1 MNNKK
6 VVVFGGG
13 NGLSTMLAGLKQFP
27 VDITAI
33 VSVSDDGKST
43 GRLRE
48 EFNVPA
54 MGDIRRVLVSL
65 SEVEPLVEQLMN
77 YRFNTT
83 SDLDGHTV
91 GNLILTALS
100 NITGN
105 MSDGIETLGKI
116 FNLKGMVLPLT
127 EDNVILM
134 AEMQDGKI
142 IEGEHNI
149 TECNGKIKRIFYKE
163 KPEIPNKVIE
173 KIKEADAIVLSM
185 GSLFTSVICNLVS
198 EDIIKAIDESN
209 AKIIYTCNM
218 MTQPGETDDFTVSD
232 HIKVL
237 NSYLGNKKITE
248 VIVNNG
254 EIDQKIID
262 KYLVEEQKDP
272 VIIDYEN
279 LKDVHIIE
287 DSLVKIVNDQIH
299 HNALKLG
306 LDIFSS
312 LL

>member
-1 MNNKK
+1 MKKK

-13 NGLSTMLAGLKQFP
+13 NGLSTMLKGLKEFP
-27 VDITAI
+27 VDITAV

-54 MGDIRRVLVSL
+54 MGDLRRVLVAL
-65 SEVEPLVEQLMN
+65 SEVEPLVEKLMN

-116 FNLKGMVLPLT
+116 FNLNGRVLPLT
-127 EDNVILM
+127 EDNIILM
-134 AEMQDGKI
+134 AKMKDGTI
-142 IEGEHNI
+142 VEGEHNI
-149 TECNGKIKRIFYKE
+149 TESRKQIDTVFYKQ
-163 KPEIPNKVIE
+163 KPKIPKKVLE
-173 KIKEADAIVLSM
+173 HIKEADAIVLSM
-185 GSLFTSVICNLVS
+185 GSLFTSVICDLIS
-198 EDIIKAIDESN
+198 EDIIKALDESD
-209 AKIIYTCNM
+209 AKIIYTCNI

-232 HIKVL
+232 HVHVL
-237 NSYLGNKKITE
+237 NHYLGKKKISD
-248 VIVNNG
+248 VIVNKG
-254 EIDQKIID
+254 EIKQSIID
-262 KYLVEEQKDP
+262 KYLVKEQKDP

-279 LKDVHIIE
+279 LKDVHVIE
-287 DSLVKIVNDQIH
+287 DQLIKIVDDQIH
-299 HNALKLG
+299 HDAMKLG
-306 LDIFSS
+306 FDIYSS

>member
-1 MNNKK
+1 MKKK

-13 NGLSTMLAGLKQFP
+13 NGLSTMLKGLKEFP
-27 VDITAI
+27 VEITAV

-54 MGDIRRVLVSL
+54 MGDLRRVLVAL
-65 SEVEPLVEQLMN
+65 SEVEPLVEKLMN

-116 FNLKGMVLPLT
+116 FNLNGRVLPLT
-127 EDNVILM
+127 EDNVTLM
-134 AEMQDGKI
+134 AKMKDGSI
-142 IEGEHNI
+142 VEGEHNI
-149 TECNGKIKRIFYKE
+149 TASKKQIDTVYYKE
-163 KPEIPNKVIE
+163 KPMIPKKVI
-173 KIKEADAIVLSM
+173 KHIKEADAIVLSM
-185 GSLFTSVICNLVS
+185 GSLFTSVICDLIS
-198 EDIIKAIDESN
+198 EDIIKAIDESD
-209 AKIIYTCNM
+209 AKIIYTCNI

-232 HIKVL
+232 HIQVL
-237 NSYLGNKKITE
+237 NSYLGKKKISD
-248 VIVNNG
+248 VIVNQG
-254 EIDQKIID
+254 KIKRSIID

-272 VIIDYEN
+272 VVIDYEN
-279 LKDVHIIE
+279 LKDVHVIE
-287 DSLVKIVNDQIH
+287 DQLIKIVDDQIH
-299 HNALKLG
+299 HDAMKLG
-306 LDIFSS
+306 FDIYSS

>member
-1 MNNKK
+1 MKK
-6 VVVFGGG
+6 KIVVFGGG
-13 NGLSTMLAGLKQFP
+13 NGLSTMLKGLKEFP

-48 EFNVPA
+48 EFNLPA
-54 MGDIRRVLVSL
+54 MGDIRRVLVAL
-65 SEVEPLVEQLMN
+65 SEVEPLVEKLMN

-91 GNLILTALS
+91 GNLMLTALS

-105 MSDGIETLGKI
+105 MSDSIETLGKI
-116 FNLKGMVLPLT
+116 FNLNGTVLPLT
-127 EDNVILM
+127 EDNVVLM
-134 AEMQDGKI
+134 AEMKDGSI

-149 TECNGKIKRIFYKE
+149 TASEKQIERIFYKT
-163 KPEIPNKVIE
+163 KPEIPSKVIE

-185 GSLFTSVICNLVS
+185 GSLFTSVICNLIS
-198 EDIIKAIDESN
+198 EDIIHAIDESD

-218 MTQPGETDDFTVSD
+218 MTQPGETDNFTVSD

-237 NSYLGNKKITE
+237 NSYLGKNKIDD

-254 EIDQKIID
+254 EIQKEIID

-279 LKDVHIIE
+279 LKDVSIIE
-287 DSLVKIVNDQIH
+287 DKLVKIVDDQIH
-299 HNALKLG
+299 HDAMKLG
-306 LDIFSS
+306 FDIYSS
-312 LL
+312 IS